1 MVKKKDNRTLF
12 GRITALQMPIEVLVT
27 LMCAGWILLVSCSN
41 SLKFGSSQTSSVG
54 SAPQSVGKVEFTP
67 LSIGDLKLSG
77 QPIGTGFTAKN
88 KLLILQGDGTSVG
101 VDLEALEPV
110 ANVFKPT
117 VLPDDTDA
125 NIYPIGNAEYW
136 AFSKSRITIATVKE
150 DGTEV
155 VQRADVKF
163 NAQPEVLSLR
173 RSHALVR
180 VGDLYQV
187 FSAEGKIQITLSTP
201 LDYRGRTTPI
211 SNIAGAGLVGDDG
224 FWISDGE
231 KVVVFRAKS
240 NGEVDVQ
247 VIKFGVQGLDGATLL
262 SYQFELVEKA
272 PKLSGYAFAHDTSNG
287 QSFKSQNLDP
297 EAAGGPAVVVEI
309 EDASIRELVKQNCVS
324 CHGPQGG
331 FNEALKVSSWK
342 SNANA
347 LKTHL
352 EANSMPPGVGLQIE
366 SRKKLAA
373 FLKDVSGVEAQIRE
387 EDAQEERPEQDDPK
401 LAEFNDRFKN
411 IIETSCMG
419 CHDHIHGRAAPA
431 RFETIKAN
439 ARAMKGRID
448 STTRPMPPANAAGR
462 ISAENR
468 AALSQWLGTLNP

>member
-12 GRITALQMPIEVLVT
+12 GRITVLRIPIGVLVT
-27 LMCAGWILLVSCSN
+27 LMCAGWVHLVSCSN

-54 SAPQSVGKVEFTP
+54 SAPQSVGKVEFAP
-67 LSIGDLKLSG
+67 LSIGDLNLSG

-88 KLLILQGDGTSVG
+88 KLLILQGDGTSIS

-117 VLPDDTDA
+117 ALPDDA
-125 NIYPIGNAEYW
+125 EAKVYPIGNDEYW
-136 AFSKSRITIATVKE
+136 AFSKSRISIVTQKPDEAQ
-150 DGTEV
+150 V
-155 VQRADVKF
+155 VQRADVPF
-163 NAQPEVLSLR
+163 DAEPEILSLSR
-173 RSHALVR
+173 DHALLR
-180 VGDLYQV
+180 VGELYQV

-211 SNIAGAGLVGDDG
+211 SNIAGVGLVGNDG
-224 FWISDGE
+224 FWMSDGE

-247 VIKFGVQGLDGATLL
+247 VMKFGVQGSDSATLL
-262 SYQFELVEKA
+262 AYQFELVEKD
-272 PKLSGYAFAHDTSNG
+272 PKLSGYAFAHNTSNG
-287 QSFKSQNLDP
+287 QSFRSQNLDSK
-297 EAAGGPAVVVEI
+297 ADGGAAVVVEI
-309 EDASIRELVKQNCVS
+309 EDAAIRELVKQNCVS

-431 RFETIKAN
+431 RFETIKAS
-439 ARAMKGRID
+439 ALAMKGRID